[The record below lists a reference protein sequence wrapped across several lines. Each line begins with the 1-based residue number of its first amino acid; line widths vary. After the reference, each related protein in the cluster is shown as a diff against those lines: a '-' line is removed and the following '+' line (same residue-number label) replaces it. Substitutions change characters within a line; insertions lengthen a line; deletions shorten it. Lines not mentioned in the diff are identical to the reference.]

1 MGHLLKMKNKDLFY
15 IKIAQ
20 TISEASYCQ
29 RKKVGAIIVKNDNII
44 AIGYNGTISGFDNI
58 CELDNGKTKP
68 DVLHAESNAIAKCA
82 KSENNSNGSTMYI
95 TLSPC
100 YECAKIIIQSGIIK
114 IVYLEQYRDTSGI
127 DLLIKAG
134 IIVTML
140 QK

>member
-1 MGHLLKMKNKDLFY
+1 MKNKDLFY
-15 IKIAQ
+15 INIAK
-20 TISEASYCQ
+20 TVSEASYCQ

-44 AIGYNGTISGFDNI
+44 AIGYNGTISRFDNI
-58 CELDNGKTKP
+58 CELDNGQTKP

-82 KSENNSNGSTMYI
+82 KSENNSSGATMYI

-100 YECAKIIIQSGIIK
+100 YECSKIIIQSGIIK
-114 IVYLEQYRDTSGI
+114 VVYLEQYRDTSGI
-127 DLLIKAG
+127 DLLNKAG

>member
-1 MGHLLKMKNKDLFY
+1 MKNKDLFY

-82 KSENNSNGSTMYI
+82 KSENNSNESTMYI

>member
-1 MGHLLKMKNKDLFY
+1 MKNKDLFY

-58 CELDNGKTKP
+58 CEFDNGQTKP

-82 KSENNSNGSTMYI
+82 KSENNSNKATMYV

-100 YECAKIIIQSGIIK
+100 YECSKIIIQSGISK
-114 IVYLEQYRDTSGI
+114 VVYLEQYRDLSGV
-127 DLLIKAG
+127 DLLKKAG